1 MNEDGFLTL
10 GDTRKIL
17 KKTRGATR
25 KWLFEQA
32 EKRQDVRLLLVRT
45 EEANES
51 SPLFVDPDGL
61 GKIIGRR
68 LVSARVAKVVWS

>member
-45 EEANES
+45 DNDS
-51 SPLFVDPDGL
+51 SSIWVDPNGL
-61 GKIIGRR
+61 EKIIGR
-68 LVSARVAKVVWS
+68 AIENK